1 MKIDFEVK
9 LKDPMG
15 KDFSDGA
22 TVKAAA
28 YAAMTA
34 QLPEDQQMQMDAKLK
49 LYRLTQKIAEGGVL
63 DLPAEDIATIK
74 QRASKALPLI
84 GFGALADALESKAQ
98 VVPIEGSPEAK
109 AG

>member
-1 MKIDFEVK
+1 MKIDFDVK

-15 KDFSDGA
+15 KEFTDGA

-28 YAAMTA
+28 YAALTA

-49 LYRLTQKIAEGGVL
+49 LYNLTKKIAEGGVI

-74 QRASKALPLI
+74 GRASKALPLI
-84 GFGALADALESKAQ
+84 GFGALAEALESKAQ
-98 VVPIEGSPEAK
+98 VVPIAEQDAK